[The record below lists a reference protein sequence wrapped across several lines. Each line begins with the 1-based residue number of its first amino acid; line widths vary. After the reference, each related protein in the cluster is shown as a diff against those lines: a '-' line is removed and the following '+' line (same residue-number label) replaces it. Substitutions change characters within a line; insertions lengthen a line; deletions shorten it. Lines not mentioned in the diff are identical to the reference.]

1 MRAKD
6 YETAIAQ
13 YKLAGSYSEAEFEP
27 HAFLYWPADSLLVVP
42 LQTAGMAVPD
52 TGDVRIAGDLAV
64 GALVLR
70 IGGAGITELA
80 FLQHPRIDRGGWN
93 AQIRRSLVI
102 DRTLWTLSDA
112 GLMANDLGSL
122 ARVAWIPFN

>member
-1 MRAKD
+1 
-6 YETAIAQ
+6 
-13 YKLAGSYSEAEFEP
+13 
-27 HAFLYWPADSLLVVP
+27 LLVVP

-52 TGDVRIAGDLAV
+52 TGRIAGDTTAV

-80 FLQHPRIDRGGWN
+80 FLQHPQIARGGWN

-122 ARVAWIPFN
+122 ARVAWIPFE